1 MHLDGGMETAD
12 LLDKRLEFSLAEILE
27 IVKDAHVD
35 ARNEAFKN
43 ISQTDGEIR
52 AFVDTGH
59 IKSYLEMS
67 KNIGARFKQIYDT
80 KA

>member
-1 MHLDGGMETAD
+1 MAD

-43 ISQTDGEIR
+43 ISQSEGEIR
-52 AFVDTGH
+52 AFIDAGH
-59 IKSYLEMS
+59 IESYLEMVE
-67 KNIGARFKQIYDT
+67 NIGTRFKQIYDT
-80 KA
+80 KE